1 MTPPFDLLPAP
12 EHGGPMPASADLVIV
27 GGGVAGICTALFAA
41 RRGLRVVV
49 CEKGRV
55 AAEQSSRNW
64 GWIRQQGRDIGEL
77 PIVME
82 ALRHWADFAAV
93 LGDGLGLRRVGTVYV
108 ERSAKD
114 AEENAKWWQSAR
126 ELGLDTVH
134 LSRQGLAEHL
144 PDVPAAWRGAL
155 FTPSDSRA
163 EPWVAVP
170 MLARLAVAEGV
181 TIVEHCAV
189 RGLDIAAGAVQGV
202 DTEQGRIAAPQVL
215 VAAGAWSR
223 LFLGGAGVN
232 IPQLSVL
239 ASVAATEPMAGP
251 WGANVSDGVYAFRTR
266 ADGGLTLAP
275 GFDHD
280 FFIGPDA
287 FASLP
292 KYLKTLMNDWRHTR
306 FRAMAPRGYPDAW
319 TTARRWAAP
328 SPFEGCRILSPK
340 PNLTSLARA
349 ASAFAATF
357 PKAPPL
363 RLRKTWAGMIDT
375 LPDVVPILDRVP
387 QVPGLWLA
395 TGLSGHGFGIG
406 PGVGRVMADLIA
418 GQPAGHDL
426 SRFRFARF
434 TDGSRSA
441 RGPGL

>member
-1 MTPPFDLLPAP
+1 MTPSFDLLPSPKHA
-12 EHGGPMPASADLVIV
+12 GPLPATADLVIV
-27 GGGVAGICTALFAA
+27 GGGVAGICTAIFAA

-82 ALRHWADFAAV
+82 ALRHWADFADV

-108 ERSAKD
+108 ERSPKD
-114 AEENAKWWQSAR
+114 AEENAKWWASAR
-126 ELGLDTVH
+126 DFGVDTLH
-134 LSRQGLAEHL
+134 LSRQALVKHL
-144 PDVPAAWRGAL
+144 PDVPAAWQGAL

-170 MLARLAVAEGV
+170 MLARLAVTEGV
-181 TIVEHCAV
+181 TIVEQCAA
-189 RGLDIAAGAVQGV
+189 RGLDVAAGAVAGV
-202 DTEQGRIAAPQVL
+202 DTEQGRIAAPHVL

-223 LFLGGAGVN
+223 LFLGGAGVH

-251 WGANVSDGVYAFRTR
+251 WGANVSDGAYAFRTR

-287 FASLP
+287 FVSLP
-292 KYLKTLMNDWRHTR
+292 KYLKTLMNDWRHTK
-306 FRAMAPRGYPDAW
+306 FRAMAPRGFPDAW
-319 TTARRWAAP
+319 SIQRRWTAP
-328 SPFEGCRILSPK
+328 SPFESCRILSPQ
-340 PNLTSLARA
+340 PNMKSLAKATR
-349 ASAFAATF
+349 AFATAF

-375 LPDVVPILDRVP
+375 LPDVVPILDRVL

-406 PGVGRVMADLIA
+406 PGAGRVMADLIS

-426 SRFRFARF
+426 SRFRFGRF
-434 TDGSRSA
+434 PDGSQTA